1 MSKKSKQIE
10 PKQEKRNKQDDGK
23 LLIHLVIGFVVA
35 MVVACVAMLLVGQ
48 RILFYVFSAGSVAL
62 FLWAYILIR
71 RTGNVV
77 SGFYRSVVKNLTT
90 PNSDLYNHF
99 RLPVVVLKDGSVIWY
114 NSLFRSNV
122 LKGNDVIGGLPEELL
137 PQSVQSALR
146 VSGKGMLELGE
157 KHYAVFSSEYE
168 EKGLI
173 CTVLYYVDQTELKN
187 IEHEYYETR
196 PVVAMLSIDSFDE
209 ITDDMAESDQ
219 AKFKGAIDRQI
230 ELFTEEISG
239 ITKKL
244 KNNRY
249 ISLFDER
256 SLRKLKAG
264 KISVLDNVRALDFGS
279 SAKATLSI
287 GIGHGEATIKECEV
301 LALQALEMSQGR
313 GGDQAAIKTGDTY
326 EFFGGVTS
334 TGVEKRTKVK
344 TRVVASAL
352 KELIRGSDRV
362 FIMGHKYGDIDS
374 LGASYGLW
382 NCVVGMGKEAYIV
395 LDQATHLAC
404 SLIRKI
410 KTDAGET
417 AILDGTQ
424 AMERLTR
431 QSLLIVC
438 DTHRRDFVEIP
449 SLYDQAVTTVV
460 IDHHRKNTDFI
471 DNSVIFYH
479 EPHASSACEMVSELL
494 QYIDVS
500 MVGKSQADAL
510 LAGIM
515 LDTRNFVL
523 RTGVRTFEASAFL
536 RSRGADPVA
545 VKKLFADS
553 IDIYRERAML
563 VSNAVFLGQHAV
575 ASANAGESVSRV
587 AASQAA
593 DELLN
598 IENVD
603 ASFVLFSAGDSV
615 NISARSLGKV
625 NVQVI
630 MEALGGGGHHTMA
643 ATQMKNVTLDEA
655 KTRLIHILKQSTRKD
670 ELK

>member
-1 MSKKSKQIE
+1 MSQSRRAVREKTDSPKSKD
-10 PKQEKRNKQDDGK
+10 RGN
-23 LLIHLVIGFVVA
+23 LLLHLVTGFVVA
-35 MVVACVAMLLVGQ
+35 MVAACVAVLLVKQ
-48 RILFYVFSAGSVAL
+48 WILFYCFAAVSVVL
-62 FLWAYILIR
+62 FLWAYIMIR
-71 RTGNVV
+71 KTGNVV
-77 SGFYRSVVKNLTT
+77 SGFYRAVIKNLTT
-90 PNSDLYNHF
+90 PNSDLYNRF
-99 RLPVVVLKDGSVIWY
+99 RLPVVVLKDDSVIWY
-114 NSLFRSNV
+114 NSLFRSNL
-122 LKGNDVIGGLPEELL
+122 LKSNDVVGQLPEEYLS
-137 PQSVQSALR
+137 QAARSSIR
-146 VSGKGMLELGE
+146 MSGVAQMEIGD
-157 KHYAVFSSEYE
+157 KHYAVYASEYT
-168 EKGLI
+168 EKEQR
-173 CTVLYYVDQTELKN
+173 CTVVYYVDQTELKK
-187 IEHEYYETR
+187 IEQEFYETR
-196 PVVAMLSIDSFDE
+196 PVVAILSIDSFDE

-219 AKFKGAIDRQI
+219 AKFKGAIDREI
-230 ELFTEEISG
+230 ELFTEQISG

-244 KNNRY
+244 RNNRY
-249 ISLFDER
+249 ISVMDER

-264 KISVLDNVRALDFGS
+264 KISVLDKVRNLDFGS
-279 SAKATLSI
+279 SAKTTLSI
-287 GIGHGEATIKECEV
+287 GIGHGKDTVKECEG
-301 LALQALEMSQGR
+301 LALQALEMCQGR

-326 EFFGGVTS
+326 EFFGGVSS

-362 FIMGHKYGDIDS
+362 LIMGHKYGDIDS

-382 NCVVGMGKEAYIV
+382 NCVSSMGKESYIV
-395 LDQATHLAC
+395 LNPKTHLAQ
-404 SLIRKI
+404 SLICKI
-410 KTDAGET
+410 RAEAGEQNIIDNDK
-417 AILDGTQ
+417 AREL
-424 AMERLTR
+424 LTR

-438 DTHRRDFVEIP
+438 DTHRRDFVEFP
-449 SLYDQAVTTVV
+449 DVYDAALTTVV

-471 DNSVIFYH
+471 DDSVIFYH

-553 IDIYRERAML
+553 IDIYKERATL
-563 VSNAVFLGQHAV
+563 VSEASFVGPHAV
-575 ASANAGESVSRV
+575 AIAPEGKRVSRV

-598 IENVD
+598 IEGVD
-603 ASFVLFSAGDSV
+603 ASFVLFGAGNGV

-625 NVQVI
+625 NVQII

-643 ATQMKNVTLDEA
+643 ATQMKDLTLDEA
-655 KTRLIHILKQSTRKD
+655 KARLIHILQQSTPKG
-670 ELK
+670 